1 MSAITQA
8 ISELKQ
14 RREELLDRLRTTEIA
29 IKTLERL
36 LEHVETEVQNETT

>member
-1 MSAITQA
+1 MIQEAIN
-8 ISELKQ
+8 ELIQ

-29 IKTLERL
+29 IQTLERL